1 MNIRKLIK
9 RKDSLG
15 VPVIAKGVT
24 LPRKDRYTEHYD
36 RDYVLTSMLYDSDL
50 LFTDYVMFTEMPSF
64 GLSNM
69 TLDLDNEAVKYESN
83 EESGDRRAYINRIFR
98 IREDPPLINE
108 ETWMTLPNPLWKQ
121 YETTFEDTRLRIKRS
136 RLTMSPQ
143 LKGAYVVVNYCMDN
157 SYDNLMMIEPILDES
172 PLKTY
177 RGLNDAI
184 IYHCNTRIGVMKVT
198 LVLKDSASH
207 KPKIPDIEDFSA
219 SMNLAHRLE
228 HTCIRDEKQIIDW
241 VPEGLDWSS
250 RTPDYLLK
258 IVPVPITLFRLNDN
272 YENNFPKKKCISGF
286 INSEG
291 ILCFEHDMQVE
302 TGDGTANVSKGCYF
316 IMSAARPS
324 GHLNLLHYEKLIGA
338 LKAPV
343 SRKAS
348 RASGLTSIKDI
359 QDTSTGNLLNKSR
372 KITKVVTKDI
382 HEPIDKRRKSNRLR

>member
-15 VPVIAKGVT
+15 VPVFAKGVA

-36 RDYVLTSMLYDSDL
+36 RDYVLTSMLYDSNL
-50 LFTDYVMFTEMPSF
+50 LFTDYVMFREMPTF
-64 GLSNM
+64 GLSSM
-69 TLDLDNEAVKYESN
+69 TLDLDNEAVKYEHN
-83 EESGDRRAYINRIFR
+83 EENGNRRAYINRIFR
-98 IREDPPLINE
+98 IREDPPLIDE
-108 ETWMTLPNPLWKQ
+108 ETMNEVPTLKSTLINWT
-121 YETTFEDTRLRIKRS
+121 EGRHI
-136 RLTMSPQ
+136 MSPE
-143 LKGAYVVVNYCMDN
+143 LKDAYVVVNYCMDN
-157 SYDNLMMIEPILDES
+157 SYDDLFTMVESILSEN
-172 PLKTY
+172 PVKTY

-241 VPEGLDWSS
+241 VPEGLDVRL
-250 RTPDYLLK
+250 RTPDYSLFLAHGSMS
-258 IVPVPITLFRLNDN
+258 LFRLNDN

-302 TGDGTANVSKGCYF
+302 TNYGTANVSKGCYF
-316 IMSAARPS
+316 ITSTSRPWK
-324 GHLNLLHYEKLIGA
+324 HLHLVGYERMIGA

-348 RASGLTSIKDI
+348 RVSGLTSIKDI